1 VAVIGCL
8 GDILFTVSDSTVRTL
23 ENMKWSGSARYA
35 VHDRHCTD
43 ALTEYTGR
51 DPDAFTFDIT
61 FSAELG
67 VEPIKE
73 ITQLFTYERSAE
85 AVPLTIGEHAYGK
98 YRWNIVKHDAK
109 IKYTDKN
116 GDIYVA
122 VVSVTLQEYLKK

>member
-1 VAVIGCL
+1 MIGCL
-8 GDILFTVSDSTVRTL
+8 GDIVFEVSDEVWRSL

-43 ALTEYTGR
+43 ALTEFTGL
-51 DPDAFTFDIT
+51 DPDSFTFDIT
-61 FSAELG
+61 LSAQLG

-73 ITQLFTYERSAE
+73 ITQLFTYERNAE

-98 YRWNIVKHDAK
+98 YRWTVNKHEAK
-109 IKYTDKN
+109 IKCTDKN

-122 VVSVTLQEYLKK
+122 VVSVSLQEYLKK